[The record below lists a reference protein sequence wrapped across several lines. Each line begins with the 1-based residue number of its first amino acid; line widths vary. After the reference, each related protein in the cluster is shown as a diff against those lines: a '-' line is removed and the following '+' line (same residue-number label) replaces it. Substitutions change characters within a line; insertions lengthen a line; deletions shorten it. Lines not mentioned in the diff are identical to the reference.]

1 MSRLLIVD
9 DQLDVCEFIADV
21 AEELGFETRIATK
34 HREFVELYRT
44 FEPDAVVLD
53 LSMPEKDGIEVMWL
67 LADWQCRARL
77 LLISG
82 YDARLLNS
90 ARTLAERQGLRVV
103 NALAKPLD
111 IDVLGKELAKLKS
124 GLGEGAEGEPR
135 WFGQIA

>member
-9 DQLDVCEFIADV
+9 DQPDICEFIADV
-21 AEELGFETRIATK
+21 AEELGFETRIASK

-67 LADWQCRARL
+67 LADWQCRARI

-82 YDARLLNS
+82 YDSRLLNS
-90 ARTLAERQGLRVV
+90 ARTLATGQGLKVV

-111 IDVLGKELAKLKS
+111 IDILGRELAKLKA
-124 GLGEGAEGEPR
+124 GLGKGAESEPR
-135 WFGQIA
+135 WCGEIA